1 MLKSKS
7 ETPLFLQRIRAMG
20 NTSSGMFAGRKLRKR
35 RASFRWAYAPYKR
48 RMLGLDYKADP
59 LEGSPQARAI
69 VLEKVGVECRQPNS
83 AVRKCVAPNTN
94 VLLADGNSCSIEKLE
109 QSWRISQVATF
120 DSRRRAVEGSHV
132 VDFFGLSESE
142 ANRTGALEIVT
153 EETGRRIVCSADHP
167 FHTSVG
173 VLDARSLKRGDK
185 VMVLPTPGVEKEP
198 SHETVLTDG

>member
-1 MLKSKS
+1 MVK
-7 ETPLFLQRIRAMG
+7 
-20 NTSSGMFAGRKLRKR
+20 TSSGMFAGRKLRKR
-35 RASFRWAYAPYKR
+35 RKSFRWAYAPYKR

-83 AVRKCVAPNTN
+83 AVRKCVAPSTS

-120 DSRRRAVEGSHV
+120 DPQKRTVEGSQV

-142 ANRTGALEIVT
+142 ASQTGALEVVT
-153 EETGRRIVCSADHP
+153 EETGRRIICSADHP
-167 FHTSVG
+167 FYTSLG
-173 VLDARSLKRGDK
+173 ILDAKSLKRGDK
-185 VMVLPTPGVEKEP
+185 VIVLPTPGVEQEP
-198 SHETVLTDG
+198 SHETVLTDGNILE